1 VLTQKLQYVV
11 AYSVTPLD
19 RKAAQTL
26 SEVTGMSMLVIPYGD
41 RASMTAL
48 T

>member
-1 VLTQKLQYVV
+1 VQQLDQLV

-26 SEVTGMSMLVIPYGD
+26 SEVTGMSMLVMP
-41 RASMTAL
+41 
-48 T
+48 